1 MSLPVHDD
9 VMMRMLEALVQVG
22 ATAKSRRQMV
32 SQAASQANSQAAGAS
47 LPSGWLAS
55 HQLQPDLLS
64 LPPLGCRSIS

>member
-32 SQAASQANSQAAGAS
+32 SQASSQ
-47 LPSGWLAS
+47 
-55 HQLQPDLLS
+55 QLQLDSP
-64 LPPLGCRSIS
+64 LPPLGCRGIS